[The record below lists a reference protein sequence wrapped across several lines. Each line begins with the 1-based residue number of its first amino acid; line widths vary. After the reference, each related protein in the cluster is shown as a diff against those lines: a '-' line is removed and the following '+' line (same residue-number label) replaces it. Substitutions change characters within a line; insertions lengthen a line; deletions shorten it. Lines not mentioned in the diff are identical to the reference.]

1 MPKLEGDALQIAIR
15 SHFGSSA
22 RYIEPFGLVR
32 MASCAFTSGCQQTY
46 ERLLDDDCS
55 KDVTIET
62 SDAPIEGHSCAAS
75 DAFRGLLRNGT
86 AAEADHKHLS
96 WRLFPS
102 DVCTFFLELLYLGE
116 SMPLAERNLFLAL
129 ADAPAQDKRQIYQ
142 VSF

>member
-1 MPKLEGDALQIAIR
+1 
-15 SHFGSSA
+15 
-22 RYIEPFGLVR
+22 

-62 SDAPIEGHSCAAS
+62 SDDPVMGHSVVLCAAS
-75 DAFRGLLRNGT
+75 EAIRGLLRNGKN
-86 AAEADHKHLS
+86 AEADHKHLS
-96 WRLFPS
+96 WREFPS

-129 ADAPAQDKRQIYQ
+129 ADPPAQDKRQI
-142 VSF
+142 